1 VTLDSDRLLRE
12 MVSIYSPAGEEAE
25 IGAYLVAAMRGA
37 GFSAG
42 RDEAGNAVGE
52 LGAGSRHVVLLG
64 HMDTVPGFIP
74 VREEEGRLYGRGAV
88 DAKGPLATFIAAAA
102 LAGPPADGR
111 LTIIGAVEEEG
122 TSRGARHI
130 VDRYRPDFTIIGE
143 PSGWERIT
151 LGYKGSLW
159 LRYALVLP
167 KFHGAGQGQ
176 TAPELAVAFWNRL
189 VAAAESFNA
198 GKTKQF
204 EMLSPTLAGI
214 TSSSDGFTVQVEMD
228 LSVRWPLEFDDATFL
243 AEMRAWAA
251 PAEIT
256 LRSREVPFRAEKR
269 TRLTAAF
276 LGAIRSAGG
285 EPGFTLKTGTADMNI
300 VGPAW
305 GCPIVAYGP
314 GDSSLDHT
322 PEEHIEWGEYHKAID
337 VLAQVLKTL

>member
-1 VTLDSDRLLRE
+1 MKLDAERLLRE
-12 MVSIYSPAGEEAE
+12 MVGIYSPAGAEAE
-25 IGAYLVAAMRGA
+25 ISAYLVEAMRSA

-52 LGAGSRHVVLLG
+52 LGAGSRHIVLLG
-64 HMDTVPGFIP
+64 HIDTVPGFIP
-74 VREEEGRLYGRGAV
+74 VREADGRLYGRGAV
-88 DAKGPLATFIAAAA
+88 DAKGPMATFIAAAA
-102 LAGPPADGR
+102 LAGAPADGR

-122 TSRGARHI
+122 SSRGARHI
-130 VDRYRPDFTIIGE
+130 VGRYRPDFTIIGE

-151 LGYKGSLW
+151 LGYKGSLS
-159 LRYALVLP
+159 LRYTLDLA

-189 VAAAESFNA
+189 VAAAETFNV
-198 GKTKQF
+198 GKSKQF
-204 EMLSPTLAGI
+204 EMLSPTLAGV
-214 TSSSDGFTVQVEMD
+214 TSSSDGFTDHVEMD
-228 LSVRWPLEFDDATFL
+228 LGVRWPLEFDDAAFL
-243 AEMRAWAA
+243 AQLSEWAG
-251 PAEIT
+251 PAGVA
-256 LRSREVPFRAEKR
+256 LRSREVPFRGEKR
-269 TRLTAAF
+269 TRLTAAL

-322 PEEHIEWGEYHKAID
+322 PDEHIEWGEYHKAIE
-337 VLAQVLKTL
+337 VLAQVLRTV